1 MIASVSSDGR
11 ESRERVRLRAS
22 LTSHGAIS
30 GRVTR
35 RKPPPTSITCRAR
48 PSASRRPRRLST
60 SSRAT
65 AGDSRSS
72 TSWMR
77 EASTGESE
85 AKSRAS
91 TTSMISG
98 IQVLGIPLPSGERVR
113 VRGRFF
119 GGLLGCLLDRAR
131 GLPHADR
138 VPLDDDLA
146 EELGLPRP
154 GLAQPHQLE
163 QGEERH
169 HPLGPD
175 ALGARHRGEEQRPG
189 AAQQLDHLA
198 HALEHRERVGLDL
211 PRHPTLLVL
220 DEPLHR
226 ALEEMHR
233 EVLER
238 DVLGGR
244 QLGGGP
250 AVDEGLLALALGQPG
265 AERLDPG
272 VLTQPRSEEHTSEL
286 QSPCNLV
293 CRLLLEKKKNIKNFF
308 LLLKKK
314 KKKKK
319 K

>member
-1 MIASVSSDGR
+1 MMASVSSDGR

-22 LTSHGAIS
+22 FTSHGATS

-48 PSASRRPRRLST
+48 PSASSRPRRLST

-72 TSWMR
+72 TSWIR
-77 EASTGESE
+77 EASTGVSE
-85 AKSRAS
+85 AKSSAS

-98 IQVLGIPLPSGERVR
+98 IQGLP
-113 VRGRFF
+113 RFGSWF
-119 GGLLGCLLDRAR
+119 VFRLLLERAR

-146 EELGLPRP
+146 EQLGLPRP
-154 GLAQPHQLE
+154 RLAQPDELQQRE
-163 QGEERH
+163 QRH
-169 HPLGPD
+169 HPLGPQ
-175 ALGARHRGEEQRPG
+175 ALGARDRREEQRPG
-189 AAQQLDHLA
+189 AAQELEHLA

-211 PRHPTLLVL
+211 PRHPALLVL

-233 EVLER
+233 EILER
-238 DVLGGR
+238 DVLGRR
-244 QLGGGP
+244 QLGGG
-250 AVDEGLLALALGQPG
+250 AAEDEGLLRLALGQPG

-272 VLTQPRSEEHTSEL
+272 VLVQPLL
-286 QSPCNLV
+286 QLALERLPFLV
-293 CRLLLEKKKNIKNFF
+293 QHLVRVVREI
-308 LLLKKK
+308 
-314 KKKKK
+314 
-319 K
+319 

>member
-48 PSASRRPRRLST
+48 PSASSRPRRFST

-77 EASTGESE
+77 EASTGVSE
-85 AKSRAS
+85 AKRSAS

-98 IQVLGIPLPSGERVR
+98 IQGLPRIGSWFVFWVLLDLR
-113 VRGRFF
+113 
-119 GGLLGCLLDRAR
+119 LLLDRAR
-131 GLPHADR
+131 GFSHADR

-146 EELGLPRP
+146 EELGLSCPR
-154 GLAQPHQLE
+154 LAQPDQFQE
-163 QGEERH
+163 REERH
-169 HPLGPD
+169 HPLGPQ
-175 ALGARHRGEEQRPG
+175 ALGARDRREEQRPG

-198 HALEHRERVGLDL
+198 HALEHRERIGLDL
-211 PRHPTLLVL
+211 PRHPALLVL

-233 EVLER
+233 EILER

-244 QLGGGP
+244 QLGGGS
-250 AVDEGLLALALGQPG
+250 AVDEGLLALPLGQPG

-272 VLTQPRSEEHTSEL
+272 VLTQPL
-286 QSPCNLV
+286 FQLA
-293 CRLLLEKKKNIKNFF
+293 LEQLPFVVQQ
-308 LLLKKK
+308 L
-314 KKKKK
+314 
-319 K
+319 